1 MRKLLYYVL
10 IFIGFVSCDS
20 KFNYD
25 ETIPLYNLTIEL
37 ADSVNKDKRFD
48 GAILELRCI
57 GRDAVFTDT
66 VNATSKVDFI
76 IPAGI
81 YEATSQHI
89 LRDGINNVEIS
100 NGSSGQIVV
109 GRESSMNIRI
119 NMTSTKTS
127 QLVIKELYNGGIMK
141 DDGQTFQSDKCFILY
156 NNSSTIATYDNLCIA
171 IVSPY
176 NSHAGNKWYDNNG
189 KLIYDNEGYLPA
201 LDGIWYFPSTLTIEP
216 YKQIVVNCH
225 GAIDNTLT
233 YPQSV
238 NYANSSY
245 YCMYDPE
252 AGYINPSY
260 YPAPSSVIPTSH
272 YLKAVKIG
280 ISNAWALSVMSPAL
294 IIFQTKDVEPR
305 EFATNVANQTYTPKA
320 KQDDIN
326 KVVKIPNEWILDGI
340 EVFMTTAKNANMK
353 RLTSVIDAG
362 AVNLTNQHGHSLYR
376 NVDKNATERL
386 PENAGKLVYN
396 YSLGVPPTTDISGI
410 DAEASLKNGAH
421 IIYMDTNNSTN
432 DFHERLKCSLRE

>member
-176 NSHAGNKWYDNNG
+176 NSHAGNKWYN
-189 KLIYDNEGYLPA
+189 
-201 LDGIWYFPSTLTIEP
+201 
-216 YKQIVVNCH
+216 H
-225 GAIDNTLT
+225 G
-233 YPQSV
+233 
-238 NYANSSY
+238 
-245 YCMYDPE
+245 
-252 AGYINPSY
+252 
-260 YPAPSSVIPTSH
+260 
-272 YLKAVKIG
+272 
-280 ISNAWALSVMSPAL
+280 
-294 IIFQTKDVEPR
+294 
-305 EFATNVANQTYTPKA
+305 
-320 KQDDIN
+320 
-326 KVVKIPNEWILDGI
+326 
-340 EVFMTTAKNANMK
+340 
-353 RLTSVIDAG
+353 
-362 AVNLTNQHGHSLYR
+362 
-376 NVDKNATERL
+376 
-386 PENAGKLVYN
+386 
-396 YSLGVPPTTDISGI
+396 
-410 DAEASLKNGAH
+410 
-421 IIYMDTNNSTN
+421 
-432 DFHERLKCSLRE
+432 